1 MWTGLSWC
9 RYWSLL
15 GSATGI
21 DDSFFF
27 VSPVCHYSDCNCE
40 KEGVGWGEG
49 WGWEEKNENRIKWNE
64 TVEAAGRTDDC
75 AVANSNPSLTPL
87 PPPTHPHAE
96 WFHMNSKL
104 KAMLTMLRAVNRLN
118 RFSMNRNGYNGE
130 NPVGWSLH
138 PESHWKWGGLGGRRW
153 GVSLVWDGRSSPP
166 DAIHQRRRS
175 LYDDAST
182 HV

>member
-1 MWTGLSWC
+1 MASNYVDEANMWTGLSWC

-87 PPPTHPHAE
+87 PPPHPPPRRMISYEFKVESDAY
-96 WFHMNSKL
+96 NAASSKSI
-104 KAMLTMLRAVNRLN
+104 KPI
-118 RFSMNRNGYNGE
+118 FDE
-130 NPVGWSLH
+130 
-138 PESHWKWGGLGGRRW
+138 
-153 GVSLVWDGRSSPP
+153 
-166 DAIHQRRRS
+166 
-175 LYDDAST
+175 
-182 HV
+182 